1 MFVSLFSD
9 TLGLHLSDSSGKMV
23 VKAKAMIEGALVRS
37 RMLWCSGQALFQQDK
52 LDLHRNLA
60 DDIVGALKEYNADV
74 KSGAFLAEEH
84 CYPMTH
90 EELSGFLRTVDQEQ
104 PKVQQDIRD
113 KRSTETTT
121 GRSIKWTIK

>member
-1 MFVSLFSD
+1 MASTITRLTHVCVPV
-9 TLGLHLSDSSGKMV
+9 LGHIG
-23 VKAKAMIEGALVRS
+23 ITPQRQCTG
-37 RMLWCSGQALFQQDK
+37 CSGQALFQQDK

-104 PKVQQDIRD
+104 PKVQQDIWD